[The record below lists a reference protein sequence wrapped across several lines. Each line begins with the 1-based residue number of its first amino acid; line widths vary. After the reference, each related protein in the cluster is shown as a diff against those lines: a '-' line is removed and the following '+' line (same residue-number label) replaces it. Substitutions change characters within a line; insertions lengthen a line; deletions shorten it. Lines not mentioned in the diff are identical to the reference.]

1 MYAFFCR
8 SLHNYIKDEFPD
20 EQIGFMD
27 PAQTNSSLMEE
38 NRGTVLQYIRTTIQ
52 ENREKRLIFI
62 PYHQLLVLHI
72 NISNFIIFL
81 LIHINYRI

>member
-8 SLHNYIKDEFPD
+8 SLHNYIKDELPD

-27 PAQTNSSLMEE
+27 PERTNSSMMQE
-38 NRGTVLQYIRTTIQ
+38 NRGTVLQYIRTAIQ

-62 PYHQLLVLHI
+62 PYHQMLVLHI
-72 NISNFIIFL
+72 NILILLYFFQFI
-81 LIHINYRI
+81 